1 MRRKK
6 LIIAIDGPAGT
17 GKSTAG
23 RLLAK
28 ELDYIYVDSGAIY
41 RALALKA
48 VQQKIDLEQE
58 NELTELT
65 KNTKFE
71 FQKKN
76 NEFRLFVDGKEVS
89 IDIRTQ
95 EIGQVAS
102 KISAMKGV
110 REGLLEIQRL
120 LGKNGGIVMDG
131 RDIGTVVFP
140 DADVKLYLDATL
152 EERSKRRF
160 LEERKKG
167 SRVSKKEVIEE
178 IKKRD
183 HNDSKRA
190 IAPLLKAEDA
200 IYLDTSNLLPEE
212 VREILL
218 KYCRRKLKK

>member
-1 MRRKK
+1 M
-6 LIIAIDGPAGT
+6 IIAIDGPAGT

>member
-1 MRRKK
+1 

>member
-1 MRRKK
+1 LIKK

-17 GKSTAG
+17 GKSTVG

-48 VQQKIDLEQE
+48 VEQKIDLEQE
-58 NELTELT
+58 NQLTELT
-65 KNTKFE
+65 KNTKFD
-71 FQKKN
+71 FLKKN

-89 IDIRTQ
+89 PAIRTQ

-120 LGKNGGIVMDG
+120 LGENGGIVMDG

-140 DADVKLYLDATL
+140 DADVKFYLDATL

-160 LEERKKG
+160 LEEKKKG
-167 SRVSKKEVIEE
+167 SGVSKKDITEE

-183 HNDSKRA
+183 HNDSKRV
-190 IAPLLKAEDA
+190 IAPLQKAEDA
-200 IYLDTSNLLPEE
+200 FYLDTSSFPPEE
-212 VREILL
+212 VLEILL
-218 KYCRRKLKK
+218 RNCSKKF